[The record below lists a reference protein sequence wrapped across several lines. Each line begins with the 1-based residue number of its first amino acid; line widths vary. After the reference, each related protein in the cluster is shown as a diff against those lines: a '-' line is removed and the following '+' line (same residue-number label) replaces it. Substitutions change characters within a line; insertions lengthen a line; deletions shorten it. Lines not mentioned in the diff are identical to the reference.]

1 MSFVLAAQPA
11 LVYPLLAGIITTQ
24 VNLFLGLDEP
34 VTVCNPLDA
43 TGNEVRLDD
52 EKFQIILQAKAPS
65 YNAPTRVV
73 LDKLGEN
80 LEV

>member
-1 MSFVLAAQPA
+1 MQECTNDDPPLCINSFK
-11 LVYPLLAGIITTQ
+11 IITTQ